1 MYIVSYVTILNWS
14 CFFMALEGK
23 QTNFK
28 CRNDLLKR
36 LKYQAVKEERNQAE
50 ILNQA
55 LEEYLDRNE
64 DGKQTKLTE

>member
-1 MYIVSYVTILNWS
+1 
-14 CFFMALEGK
+14 MALEGK

-28 CRNDLLKR
+28 CRNDLIRR
-36 LKYQAVKEERNQAE
+36 LKYQALKEERNQAD

-64 DGKQTKLTE
+64 GEKQTKLVE

>member
-1 MYIVSYVTILNWS
+1 
-14 CFFMALEGK
+14 MALEGK

-28 CRNDLLKR
+28 CREDLLRR
-36 LKYQAVKEERNQAE
+36 LKYQVLKEERNQAE

-64 DGKQTKLTE
+64 NEKQTKLTE